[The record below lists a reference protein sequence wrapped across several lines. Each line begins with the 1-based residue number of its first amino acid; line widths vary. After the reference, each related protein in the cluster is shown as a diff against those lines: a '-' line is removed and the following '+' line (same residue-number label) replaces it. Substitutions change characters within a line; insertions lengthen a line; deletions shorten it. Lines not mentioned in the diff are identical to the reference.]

1 MARQISGGRKRG
13 SISSA
18 TITVILMEDNEMDF
32 CLAPHLAVN
41 SKYIKVLITKSKYL
55 NVCMEKNLRARKNLL
70 RHMLIIKEKMIKS
83 NILKLA
89 LKLS

>member
-1 MARQISGGRKRG
+1 MAWQVSGGRKG
-13 SISSA
+13 DSTSSA
-18 TITVILMEDNEMDF
+18 RTTVILVENHEVDF
-32 CLAPHLAVN
+32 CLTPHRAVN

-55 NVCMEKNLRARKNLL
+55 NVCMEKNLRAGKNLL

>member
-1 MARQISGGRKRG
+1 MARQVSGGRKRG

-18 TITVILMEDNEMDF
+18 RIRVILMENNGMGF

-41 SKYIKVLITKSKYL
+41 STYIKVLITKSKYL
-55 NVCMEKNLRARKNLL
+55 NVCMEKNLRAGKNLL